1 MHSAVLTETGLAE
14 AIYAASPPSCEIDA
28 DGTPGSGCP
37 QPAEAM
43 VHCWVMHFLDCPD
56 ADVMD
61 EDAWM
66 CQEHLALA
74 LTGAI
79 VCSLCEA
86 PVRVI
91 RQL

>member
-1 MHSAVLTETGLAE
+1 MHSAVLTETDTAE
-14 AIYAASPPSCEIDA
+14 AIFAASPPPCEIDA

-37 QPAEAM
+37 QPSAAK
-43 VHCWVMHFLDCPD
+43 VLCWVLHFPDCPD
-56 ADVMD
+56 VAGMNK
-61 EDAWM
+61 DAWM
-66 CQEHLALA
+66 CREHLVLA
-74 LTGAI
+74 RTGAI